1 MLGFKRIT
9 LEDTREAAM
18 FLPFDAEEGDSRK
31 AVASGM
37 PSAKNVA
44 SAENETATTPAATEE
59 GVSTSTSAAAL
70 AEAWAWLQKQLDACL
85 LTKGATKPQS
95 TCCAECTL
103 QVYERARTTL
113 FLG

>member
-18 FLPFDAEEGDSRK
+18 FLPFDAEEEDSRK

-37 PSAKNVA
+37 SSAKIVA
-44 SAENETATTPAATEE
+44 STDDETASTPAATEE

-70 AEAWAWLQKQLDACL
+70 AEAWAWLKKQLDACL
-85 LTKGATKPQS
+85 LMQGATKPQS

-103 QVYERARTTL
+103 QVYEQARVAP